1 MGINGKNRVISL
13 LRQQPRSRVELAK
26 CTKLVKSSLTK
37 IIQQLLHDGLI
48 EELADSKVSSRGRQ
62 GGRPET
68 LLRLKSR
75 VHYSLCFY
83 ISTEGIISFLID
95 QTSDIIE
102 QYELCWDRSGSDKA
116 LSAAEL
122 VNIVSQIAKHLCANN
137 SIELKALKII
147 SIATQGKLAQYTGE
161 VHYSQLLRERN
172 FNLACAIAESTGIE
186 TKLYNIAYCSS
197 YRLHQLYPQ
206 YPSFISILLGYGM
219 GVGIAIDGRIILGP
233 GGTAPEI
240 SHITYSEDGPQ
251 CYCGARGCA
260 ETYLTYNAIIN
271 EVDRLRKA
279 PLYGHQIIDKLEE
292 INNLLCRQDD
302 VCKKVIRQAGKVL
315 GYVLAQLIT
324 LFDIRIIIINGELSI
339 FYETLKEEIESYLLQ
354 HSDYHFGEAKITILR
369 EQDNHIA
376 FVGLIEL
383 TSESYMV

>member
-1 MGINGKNRVISL
+1 MGLNGKNRVISL

-48 EELADSKVSSRGRQ
+48 EELTDSKVSGRGRQ

-68 LLRLKSR
+68 LLRLRPR

-102 QYELCWDRSGSDKA
+102 QHELCWDRSGPDKA
-116 LSAAEL
+116 LNATEL
-122 VNIVSQIAKHLCANN
+122 VSIISKITRYLCLNN
-137 SIELKALKII
+137 NIELEALKLI

-172 FNLACAIAESTGIE
+172 FNLADAITGSIGIE

-206 YPSFISILLGYGM
+206 YPSFISILLGYGV
-219 GVGIAIDGRIILGP
+219 GVGIAIDGHIVLGP

-260 ETYLTYNAIIN
+260 ETYLTYNAVIS
-271 EVDRLRKA
+271 EVDRLREV
-279 PLYGHQIIDKLEE
+279 PLSSRQVINQLEE
-292 INNLLCRQDD
+292 INSLLCQHDAG
-302 VCKKVIRQAGKVL
+302 CKKVIRQAGRVL
-315 GYVLAQLIT
+315 GYILAQLIT
-324 LFDIRIIIINGELSI
+324 LFDIRVIILNGELSI
-339 FYETLKEEIESYLLQ
+339 FYEMLREEIESYLFQ
-354 HSDYHFGEAKITILR
+354 HSDYHFGETKITILR
-369 EQDNHIA
+369 EQDNNIA
-376 FVGLIEL
+376 FIGLIEL
-383 TSESYMV
+383 TNEGYTV